1 MQSGGKYASKMYAAI
16 YSALPLIYTPSAPF
30 AKVLLYRTA
39 AFPTLAP
46 SPTSQN
52 AAFSAQVQ
60 IPPFGAPRRNRRGAA
75 RAPHCASRN
84 AAKAAAFAA
93 ASRCSRLRREQRRV
107 PRPHGVAESVRT
119 PSRQQPANGSKCA
132 ERHSPPPLLPQP
144 ADSSLSPPFC
154 TLCTTN
160 PQKTPATFV
169 HIVPCNA

>member
-30 AKVLLYRTA
+30 AKALLYRTA
-39 AFPTLAP
+39 AFPALAP
-46 SPTSQN
+46 SPTSPN

-60 IPPFGAPRRNRRGAA
+60 IPLFGAPRRNRRGAA

-107 PRPHGVAESVRT
+107 PRPHGVAESART
-119 PSRQQPANGSKCA
+119 PSRQQPAKSSKCA
-132 ERHSPPPLLPQP
+132 ERHSPRLSCRNLPIHRFLPHSVHSAQQIHKK
-144 ADSSLSPPFC
+144 
-154 TLCTTN
+154 TT
-160 PQKTPATFV
+160 TFV
-169 HIVPCNA
+169 RIVPCNA